1 MCDPGFTPL
10 RQLPPLTLFGNRPPG
25 PPPISSP
32 FTPSLAYAPHPPT
45 HTHFVHNAL
54 HVFHVWKTDKAMLF
68 VRFCTLWKAT
78 KQNGRKTSICNVVRL
93 IWRLVEIE
101 KNKQTKR
108 KVTTT
113 NPNCNMSR

>member
-10 RQLPPLTLFGNRPPG
+10 RQLPPPPPLTLFGNRPP
-25 PPPISSP
+25 PPFRLPLP
-32 FTPSLAYAPHPPT
+32 HLWHMPPHPTT

-93 IWRLVEIE
+93 LWRLVEIE
-101 KNKQTKR
+101 K
-108 KVTTT
+108 T
-113 NPNCNMSR
+113 NRQNGK